1 MSYVYKNILIL
12 LAIVGHFDYNT
23 KYMKIDEV
31 TIGAALKAARQKA
44 GLTQSDVAKKFSVSP
59 QAVGYWEVGKTSPSL
74 VNLAKLSRLYKAPT
88 DALLGLG
95 KGLHIKQSPRILESE
110 RGLSVE

>member
-1 MSYVYKNILIL
+1 MSYVYKNILIP

-23 KYMKIDEV
+23 KYMKIDEA
-31 TIGAALKAARQKA
+31 TIGAALKTARQKV
-44 GLTQSDVAKKFSVSP
+44 GLTQADVAKNFSVTP

-88 DALLGLG
+88 DAILGLG
-95 KGLHIKQSPRILESE
+95 NGRYTKHGNNE
-110 RGLSVE
+110 